1 MTSPFLLLPRSCP
14 TRRRWSVLAALHD
27 VSAPP
32 CKGGPRGT
40 ASAGTEPL
48 AGPRLC
54 SALRGWICHCLRM
67 RGWAASRALGQGPG
81 LGENV
86 IPLSV
91 LRILASRAS
100 VGGNE
105 AASHTSGHTH
115 LGEAPGLPYQRLL
128 EAPAVL
134 LWFSEWRLLCCPGKS
149 VCIRMLGD
157 ASVWAFVDLVQRQ
170 LWAQWC
176 SFHRG
181 R

>member
-67 RGWAASRALGQGPG
+67 RGWAASQGSWPGAWAWRKCDPSQCPQDLGIQSLCRGERGSVTHVGPHPSWGSPGAAVSAAPGGPSSPAVVLRVEAALLSREVSLHQDAWGCFSVGICGPGTETALG
-81 LGENV
+81 
-86 IPLSV
+86 SV
-91 LRILASRAS
+91 
-100 VGGNE
+100 
-105 AASHTSGHTH
+105 
-115 LGEAPGLPYQRLL
+115 
-128 EAPAVL
+128 VL
-134 LWFSEWRLLCCPGKS
+134 LP
-149 VCIRMLGD
+149 
-157 ASVWAFVDLVQRQ
+157 
-170 LWAQWC
+170 
-176 SFHRG
+176 
-181 R
+181 